1 MRVARVCARHAVVCA
16 FVFLALAPMSA
27 LAFTPPAPGNP
38 GNHIG
43 EFLHNPHLQTPQV
56 GGVAPLIPPASQS
69 GTDTAGTE
77 SSPSSPSFP
86 SVTLPSLDLQRSGG
100 AALAALTPA
109 SNHWQDSLLVVV
121 ILAALIAA
129 NVVLGVLYAA
139 RGGNFLVRRT
149 LRVASATA

>member
-16 FVFLALAPMSA
+16 FVFLALTPMSA

-56 GGVAPLIPPASQS
+56 GGVAPLIPPASQL
-69 GTDTAGTE
+69 GTDSAGSE
-77 SSPSSPSFP
+77 SSASFP
-86 SVTLPSLDLQRSGG
+86 SITLPSLDLQRSGG
-100 AALAALTPA
+100 AALAALTPG

-149 LRVASATA
+149 LRVAPATA